1 MILIFG
7 APRSGTSWLGKIFDS
22 HPNTLYRAEPDKEL
36 RNTEIPFLC
45 SAQDIENF
53 RVATARYTDELLN
66 VHNSNALG
74 SPPFMRKAYHSEVQF
89 ALRMTT
95 IYAVKLLG
103 RIKGLSGPIG
113 TLNVPD
119 FADYSKNS
127 EIEPVIKSVGS
138 MGRVGLYLAAL
149 PTAKIIVIVR
159 HPCGHIASVVS
170 GQRSRNLPLTI
181 ALNGIG
187 ETKPAK
193 DRGMDQATLDG
204 LPLIEQLAWRWMIL
218 NELGMQQ
225 AAGNE
230 NAMVLKYED
239 LCAEPEVVSRRILE
253 FSNLPWAQQT
263 EEFVNESTAS
273 RNRDGSGYFSVN
285 RDPLISAI
293 KWKQQLKSEEIAMIR
308 DVVLDSQPGKL
319 FEDAFD

>member
-45 SAQDIENF
+45 SEQDIPNYRE
-53 RVATARYTDELLN
+53 ATARYTDDLLS

-74 SPPFMRKAYHSEVQF
+74 SPPFMRKAYHTDVQF
-89 ALRMTT
+89 AVRMTT
-95 IYAVKLLG
+95 IYAVKSLG
-103 RIKGLSGPIG
+103 RVKGLSGAFG
-113 TLNVPD
+113 NLNVPD
-119 FADYSKNS
+119 FADYNKNA

-149 PTAKIIVIVR
+149 PEAKIIVIVR

-170 GQRSRNLPLTI
+170 GQKSRNLPRNI

-193 DRGMDQATLDG
+193 DRGMDQETLDG
-204 LPLIEQLAWRWMIL
+204 LPLIEQLAWRWMVL
-218 NELGMQQ
+218 NELAMQQ
-225 AAGNE
+225 AEGNE

-239 LCAEPEVVSRRILE
+239 LCAEPEAVSRRILE
-253 FSNLPWAQQT
+253 FSGLPWARQT
-263 EEFVNESTAS
+263 EDFVNESTAS

-285 RDPLISAI
+285 RDPLISAM
-293 KWKQQLKSEEIAMIR
+293 KWQQQLEEEEISRIR
-308 DVVLDSQPGKL
+308 DVVIDSQPGSL
-319 FEDAFD
+319 FLNSFD